1 MQKNV
6 SENQKYYQQI
16 AKKYRNKI
24 NFLKVQ
30 DYMRKNID
38 ENYSEINK
46 TIYFTS
52 IMVIGP
58 ILLSYVVYILRDAEK
73 RKVRKLYFLSRD
85 GYILC
90 KIAKILCVSYKLP
103 IECEYLYVSRLAL
116 RAPLYYINKTEAIKY
131 LCESSYK
138 VTPNIILKRA
148 GITEEK
154 ERIIL
159 NQINYKTENEI
170 LNEDEIHEFVQ
181 KLIENDIFDKEAYNY
196 SKAKFNCISKYFK
209 QEGLDSE
216 KEYAIVDVG
225 WMGSMQRHISEILSY
240 MGIEKSLKGYYFGM
254 FKNADYKN
262 GEYNCFYFSK
272 DKHSKNRVFFNNNL
286 FECMCS
292 ANHGMTI
299 DYQIMDN
306 EKIIPIL
313 NEFKKEWNVDLQI
326 DTIEK
331 FTENFVMHNN
341 WGDMDEKILIK
352 IVKEISIK
360 FMMFPDK
367 IEAYAYGNIPFCDD
381 PTESYKLKLAEALSK
396 DELIKY
402 NILYKV
408 YKNLFFRSKESE
420 SNKSFWINGS
430 IQLSEVKHKKMFSIF
445 CILSEYLHYLKI

>member
-6 SENQKYYQQI
+6 SENQKYYQKI

-154 ERIIL
+154 ERII
-159 NQINYKTENEI
+159 
-170 LNEDEIHEFVQ
+170 F
-181 KLIENDIFDKEAYNY
+181 
-196 SKAKFNCISKYFK
+196 
-209 QEGLDSE
+209 
-216 KEYAIVDVG
+216 
-225 WMGSMQRHISEILSY
+225 
-240 MGIEKSLKGYYFGM
+240 
-254 FKNADYKN
+254 
-262 GEYNCFYFSK
+262 
-272 DKHSKNRVFFNNNL
+272 
-286 FECMCS
+286 
-292 ANHGMTI
+292 
-299 DYQIMDN
+299 
-306 EKIIPIL
+306 
-313 NEFKKEWNVDLQI
+313 
-326 DTIEK
+326 
-331 FTENFVMHNN
+331 
-341 WGDMDEKILIK
+341 LIK
-352 IVKEISIK
+352 RHTIIQKPNLTVLVNIS
-360 FMMFPDK
+360 
-367 IEAYAYGNIPFCDD
+367 
-381 PTESYKLKLAEALSK
+381 SK
-396 DELIKY
+396 RD
-402 NILYKV
+402 
-408 YKNLFFRSKESE
+408 
-420 SNKSFWINGS
+420 
-430 IQLSEVKHKKMFSIF
+430 
-445 CILSEYLHYLKI
+445 